1 MGRYNIIGTVFGTLM
16 IMLVQIL
23 LLKDIV
29 LFNEAFCFAYILIL
43 LLVPIETSPSIQIGI
58 GFILG
63 LVMDLFYFTYG
74 VHATACTM
82 LMFLRPFWISNM
94 TPSGG
99 YDVGIRVN
107 VKNQGLQWFVSYAFP
122 LLLIHSLM
130 LFFVEAAS
138 FGFFWNTLMKSFFS
152 AIFSLIVI
160 LIIQYLFY
168 KKMR

>member
-1 MGRYNIIGTVFGTLM
+1 MGRYNIIRSALGTLL
-16 IMLVQIL
+16 IVLIQIL
-23 LLKDIV
+23 LLKDLV
-29 LFNEAFCFAYILIL
+29 LFHQAFCFAYVLTL
-43 LLVPIETSPSIQIGI
+43 LLVPIETSSSVQIVI
-58 GFILG
+58 GFGLG

-74 VHATACTM
+74 VHAAACTL
-82 LMFLRPFWISNM
+82 LMFLRPFWVSTM

-99 YDVGIRVN
+99 YDIGVRVN

-122 LLLIHSLM
+122 LLLIHSLV

-138 FGFFWNTLMKSFFS
+138 LAFFWDTLIKSFFS
-152 AIFSLIVI
+152 ALFSLVLI